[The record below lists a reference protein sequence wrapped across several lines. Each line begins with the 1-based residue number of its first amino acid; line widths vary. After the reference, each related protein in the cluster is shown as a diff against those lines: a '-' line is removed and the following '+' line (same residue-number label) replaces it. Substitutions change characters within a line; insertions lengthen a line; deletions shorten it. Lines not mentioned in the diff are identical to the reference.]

1 VQHPT
6 FVLKAPNLLGVLLEV
21 VLGIIPLLNAVHRLV
36 ARNARARAT
45 MLRPYAH
52 KPRRI
57 APEMVSNLLDGFGA
71 PHNHA

>member
-1 VQHPT
+1 
-6 FVLKAPNLLGVLLEV
+6 
-21 VLGIIPLLNAVHRLV
+21 
-36 ARNARARAT
+36 

-71 PHNHA
+71 PHNHALRRADADSRLLPGASQLRKITPRRCPKTSLDAP